1 MPTVAGLPGTPYW
14 IKAPVSHEG
23 DPTGELTIT
32 AGPRCDWFRDP
43 SSGGVE
49 DGAPA
54 LLGPVTGDFSLSAV
68 VRVRFAGTFD
78 AGALAVRIDATRWA
92 KLCFELSPQ
101 GQPMVVSVVTR
112 ERSDDANSFAV
123 TDDRV
128 WLRVA
133 RTGRSFAF
141 HASTDGQWW
150 HFVRHFT
157 LGVEGAPTP
166 GTVAV
171 GVVVQSPMGDGCTA
185 TFSELTF
192 SALGLTD
199 LRDGS

>member
-1 MPTVAGLPGTPYW
+1 MPTVAGLPGALHW
-14 IKAPVSHEG
+14 INAPAVHDG
-23 DPTGELTIT
+23 DPAGELTIT

-43 SSGGVE
+43 SSDSVE

-54 LLGPVTGDFSLSAV
+54 LLGNVTGDFTLSAS
-68 VRVRFAGTFD
+68 VRVGFAGTFD
-78 AGALAVRIDATRWA
+78 AGDLAVRVDETRWA
-92 KLCFELSPQ
+92 KLCFEFSPQ

-123 TDDRV
+123 TGDRV

-141 HASTDGQWW
+141 HASTDGQVWQ
-150 HFVRHFT
+150 FVRHFS
-157 LGVEGAPTP
+157 LDLAGSPTP
-166 GTVAV
+166 ETVAV

-192 SALGLTD
+192 AAAGLAD